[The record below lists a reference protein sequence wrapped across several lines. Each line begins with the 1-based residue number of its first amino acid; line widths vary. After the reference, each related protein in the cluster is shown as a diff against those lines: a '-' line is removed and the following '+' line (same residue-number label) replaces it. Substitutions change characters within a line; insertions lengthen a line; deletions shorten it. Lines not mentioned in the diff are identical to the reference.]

1 MIRISV
7 SDFGPIIEGKVAL
20 KPLTIFV
27 GPSNAGK
34 SYMAML
40 IYSLM
45 QSFDPFP
52 STFFEGMMDYEFR
65 SQRRFFR
72 NRIILHPDIEID
84 DHTSKTIT
92 AWIRDIRSRG
102 SIDHIVPESIEFT
115 FEDLSQEI
123 CALVER
129 SVKESLQ
136 ATEQS
141 FGSELQ
147 RCHGKV
153 DDLTSHR
160 GPDAHLQIRLEQ
172 LQPLLRLKFEG
183 RDGEF
188 HAMPDREWDLSGTK
202 FRVPIGLLDGMQKE
216 IDRHPTLPEEI
227 QKFHQNNLIQIL
239 TQSSLGALMG
249 KFPSNSYY
257 LPAARSGIAQGHK
270 AIASILIRQSS
281 MAGIQPFEIPTLSGI
296 ITDFMSHILLMEQTR
311 YPHLMSNSKK
321 MAEVVEFLE
330 NEVVKG
336 RIDIEASGQ
345 VTYPEIVYAP
355 SLGQPSMG
363 SLPFHRTS
371 SMVSELAPVILFLK
385 YLVDP
390 GDLVI
395 LEEPESHLHPASQ
408 RQMARGIARLVN
420 AGVKVIITTH
430 SDYFIGQ
437 VNNLLN
443 VSRASRQKRAKEGF
457 VAADCLNLDDVAAY
471 HFRLKDDLGGSVVEE
486 LPIIPG
492 YGIDEQEFADVTE
505 ALYEET
511 IALQRIRA
519 K

>member
-1 MIRISV
+1 MIRISA
-7 SDFGPIIEGKVAL
+7 SDFGPIIDGKVDL

-52 STFFEGMMDYEFR
+52 SIFFGGMMDYEFR

-72 NRIILHPDIEID
+72 HKIILHDDIEID
-84 DHTSKTIT
+84 DHTSEAIT
-92 AWIRDIRSRG
+92 GWIRDMRARD
-102 SIDHIVPESIEFT
+102 SIVSVVPESIEFS

-123 CALVER
+123 CALVEQ
-129 SVKESLQ
+129 SVKGSLQ
-136 ATEQS
+136 ATERS
-141 FGSELQ
+141 FGRELQ

-153 DDLTSHR
+153 DDLRSRR
-160 GPDAHLQIRLEQ
+160 GPDAHLKIRLEQ
-172 LQPLLRLKFEG
+172 IQPLLRLHFEG
-183 RDGEF
+183 RDGEL
-188 HAMPDREWDLSGTK
+188 HAMPDQEWDLSGTK
-202 FRVPIGLLDGMQKE
+202 FHVPIGLFDAMQKE
-216 IDRHPTLPEEI
+216 IDRSVTQPKEI
-227 QKFHQNNLIQIL
+227 HKVHQNNLIQL
-239 TQSSLGALMG
+239 LAQSALGALMG
-249 KFPSNSYY
+249 EFPGSSYY

-270 AIASILIRQSS
+270 AIASILVRQSS
-281 MAGIQPFEIPTLSGI
+281 MAGIRPFEIPTLSGI
-296 ITDFMSHILLMEQTR
+296 ITDFMGHILLMEQTR
-311 YPHLMSNSKK
+311 TPHLISNSKK
-321 MAEVVEFLE
+321 MAKVVEFLE

-443 VSRASRQKRAKEGF
+443 VSRASKQKRAKEGF
-457 VAADCLNLDDVAAY
+457 VAADCLNPDDVAAY
-471 HFRLKDDLGGSVVEE
+471 HFRLRDDLGGSVVEE
-486 LPIIPG
+486 LSIIPG
-492 YGIDEQEFADVTE
+492 YGIDERDFADVSE

-511 IALQRIRA
+511 VALQRIRA
-519 K
+519 N